1 MRLSVISL
9 SYINTP
15 IEILEKCSCNKDD
28 ITAYLSTTI
37 GTLFFD
43 EMIILS
49 TCNRTEW
56 IFISPDSDK
65 AVDLMFEQIKD
76 KSHISVSILKK
87 YAKVFD

>member
-15 IEILEKCSCNKDD
+15 IEILEKCECNKDVL
-28 ITAYLSTTI
+28 TAYLSKTM

-43 EMIILS
+43 EIIILS

-56 IFISPDSDK
+56 VFISPDSDK
-65 AVDLMFEQIKD
+65 AVEIMFEKIKKD
-76 KSHISVSILKK
+76 QMYLVR
-87 YAKVFD
+87 F